1 MIATVALR
9 VLYVLSI
16 ISLHL
21 LDFVGLEAWCH
32 DYNMLGMDFG
42 LDITPFS
49 LVDSSLSV
57 GFTAFDTLE
66 FGSAL
71 LIDLVLPV
79 LHAEEVILD
88 TNMVHPSFHSIA
100 ADNTRGGILL
110 QQLLVH
116 IHSEE
121 KLGLPLY
128 LTDQGI
134 KASHQLIAMLNCL
147 PIGGSSN
154 YAGDNLL

>member
-1 MIATVALR
+1 MVSLLLVIIAYVLYRYGTNNPNSFLIATVALR

-100 ADNTRGGILL
+100 ADNTRG
-110 QQLLVH
+110 V
-116 IHSEE
+116 
-121 KLGLPLY
+121 
-128 LTDQGI
+128 
-134 KASHQLIAMLNCL
+134 
-147 PIGGSSN
+147 
-154 YAGDNLL
+154 AGTYPF